1 MPWYGN
7 VGSWINTG
15 ERDAYTI
22 LENTGSEVIFL
33 YRDESQVNENDDALI
48 GISIGR
54 QLGSDVVSITARIH
68 AGHDED
74 GQIIYT
80 DLNPGADEELK
91 ERCLKLI
98 RATYDRHF
106 RLLRGLS
113 EAGFASLLPDRIVD
127 VPITGASGRG
137 GFTIPCTRLVDFGP
151 DDDWGGAIRLI
162 GPGPDGRQCRY
173 LLIDGGEMYT
183 KVRMDRY
190 FTWRDAYEKGVNEPD
205 EEMTAFLGCPA
216 VECDGGWV
224 LDPGDFYSVER
235 SGTLENYYFLSIEP
249 LEPPATPEPT
259 EEPAETTAPTDES
272 EAQAQEGEAENG

>member
-1 MPWYGN
+1 
-7 VGSWINTG
+7 
-15 ERDAYTI
+15 
-22 LENTGSEVIFL
+22 
-33 YRDESQVNENDDALI
+33 
-48 GISIGR
+48 
-54 QLGSDVVSITARIH
+54 
-68 AGHDED
+68 
-74 GQIIYT
+74 
-80 DLNPGADEELK
+80 
-91 ERCLKLI
+91 
-98 RATYDRHF
+98 
-106 RLLRGLS
+106 
-113 EAGFASLLPDRIVD
+113 
-127 VPITGASGRG
+127 
-137 GFTIPCTRLVDFGP
+137 
-151 DDDWGGAIRLI
+151 
-162 GPGPDGRQCRY
+162 
-173 LLIDGGEMYT
+173 MYT